1 MMRAYAVSGHC
12 QAFFELF
19 MGKTRAS
26 SSTTDQPVM
35 ETADAA
41 MDGMRYEEALAELEQ
56 LVARIESGALPL
68 EDLLNQYRRGAQ
80 LLNFCRSRLAQVED
94 QVKVLEDGE
103 LKPWHGGV

>member
-1 MMRAYAVSGHC
+1 
-12 QAFFELF
+12 

-26 SSTTDQPVM
+26 SSSTDQPAIEAV
-35 ETADAA
+35 DAELGA
-41 MDGMRYEEALAELEQ
+41 MRYEDALAELEQ

-94 QVKVLEDGE
+94 QVKLLEDGE
-103 LKPWHGGV
+103 LKPWRGGV